1 MGMQASWEELEQ
13 AIRCCERCGLC
24 RGRQNAVPGEGDR
37 NAGVMLIGEGPGQV
51 EDETGRPFVGPA
63 GQLLDRML
71 AAIGHRREEVY
82 IANVVKCRPPRNRD
96 PLGEEQNACRHWL
109 DGQLALVR
117 PKIVVCLGRIAA
129 AAYIKPDFKI
139 TREHG
144 VWFDVDGVRAM
155 AIYHPSALLRDVSKR
170 PETFTDLREL
180 RRTARELCQH
190 LYS

>member
-1 MGMQASWEELEQ
+1 MEELE
-13 AIRCCERCGLC
+13 ALRRRCLNC
-24 RGRQNAVPGEGDR
+24 RECPLSEQRRHVVFGVGRADAEL
-37 NAGVMLIGEGPGQV
+37 MFIGEGPGEQ
-51 EDETGRPFVGPA
+51 EDLTGEPFVGPA
-63 GQLLDRML
+63 GRLLDDML
-71 AAIGHRREEVY
+71 ELIDLHRSQVY

-117 PKIVVCLGRIAA
+117 PKIVVCLVRIAA